1 MHLERVV
8 NALLAKSHSCIN
20 WGLGIL
26 ACLHLAACSSFGP
39 QYLEESRGN
48 YIEVIAA
55 TDREELLA
63 NLVRLRHSEAPV
75 FMQID
80 SITVSPDLTFRLG
93 GEATLDSSVVSTGR
107 LSPSISYAEQPTI
120 VYKPL
125 LGREFSKELLLPIKL
140 PPIFILLENGW
151 SLDTVLLP
159 LSRSINGV
167 RNYDQQ
173 YSQSS
178 GFPAEYRRFT
188 RAVSALGNLQRAG
201 KITIGTEVAGE
212 KSDTLVMILS
222 DEGRRSPDWTEVHK
236 TFGLDPESSE
246 VKLSLGLK
254 GDSSTLAL
262 ETRPLLGVMRYLSS
276 FIEEDTLDPAIQ
288 DREVH
293 DRLGFR
299 VKTSNNRPSSAIVS
313 VNHLGTWFAIDSGD
327 TSSKE
332 VFMMLRILFNLQA
345 QQDSGGSGIA
355 LTLPVR

>member
-1 MHLERVV
+1 M
-8 NALLAKSHSCIN
+8 NAILTATDNRLKH
-20 WGLGIL
+20 GLGAL
-26 ACLHLAACSSFGP
+26 ACLFVAACSSFGP
-39 QYLEESRGN
+39 RYVEESRGN

-93 GEATLDSSVVSTGR
+93 GEATLDSSVVSTGK

-125 LGREFSKELLLPIKL
+125 LGREFSRELLLPIKL

-178 GFPAEYRRFT
+178 RFPSEYRRFT

-201 KITIGTEVAGE
+201 ELSIGTEVAGE
-212 KSDTLVMILS
+212 QSDTLVMILS
-222 DEGRRSPDWTEVHK
+222 DEGRRSPDWIQVHK
-236 TFGLDPESSE
+236 AFGLDPESRE
-246 VKLSLGLK
+246 IKLSLGLK

-276 FIEEDTLDPAIQ
+276 FIEEDTLDPAIE

-299 VKTSNNRPSSAIVS
+299 VETSDNRPSSAV
-313 VNHLGTWFAIDSGD
+313 VTVEHLGKWFSIGSSD
-327 TSSKE
+327 TRSKE

-345 QQDSGGSGIA
+345 QQDSGGSGVA